1 MRVDNITGRHV
12 EVTPPLRRLVDQ
24 ALAKLERILN
34 DRAVSATVTL
44 TKEKYRHIA
53 EIILHAR
60 GDHTLTGVGR
70 GNTWPLAVRQA
81 QQKVEQQAK
90 KLKSKWTDGRH
101 RSARAEAATATAPA
115 RAASAANAGG
125 PRVVRGRYPVKPMS
139 VEDAALRL
147 DGGAEAFVVF
157 RDAGNDRLNILYRR
171 KDGHFALIEPD

>member
-12 EVTPPLRRLVDQ
+12 EITPPLRRLAEQ

-44 TKEKYRHIA
+44 SKEKYRHIA
-53 EIILHAR
+53 EIIVHAR
-60 GDHTLTGVGR
+60 GDHTLTGIGQ

-101 RSARAEAATATAPA
+101 RTARAE
-115 RAASAANAGG
+115 RGAANAPATAGQAA
-125 PRVVRGRYPVKPMS
+125 RIVRGRYPIKPMS
-139 VEDAALRL
+139 IEDAALRL
-147 DGGAEAFVVF
+147 DGGGEAFVVF
-157 RDAGNDRLNILYRR
+157 RDADSDRLSILYRR
-171 KDGHFALIEPD
+171 KDGNFALIEPD

>member
-1 MRVDNITGRHV
+1 MRLDNITGRHV
-12 EVTPPLRRLVDQ
+12 DVTPPLRRLIDQ
-24 ALAKLERILN
+24 SLNKLERILN

-44 TKEKYRHIA
+44 TKEKYRHVA

-60 GDHTLTGVGR
+60 GDHTLTGVGQ

-101 RSARAEAATATAPA
+101 RLARSERVTATAPA
-115 RAASAANAGG
+115 PGDGSIGR
-125 PRVVRGRYPVKPMS
+125 RIVRGRYPIKPMS

-147 DGGAEAFVVF
+147 EEAAEAFVVF
-157 RDAGNDRLNILYRR
+157 RDADTDCVSILYRR
-171 KDGHFALIEPD
+171 KDGNFALIEPE

>member
-12 EVTPPLRRLVDQ
+12 DVTPPLRRLVDQ
-24 ALAKLERILN
+24 ALNKLERILN

-44 TKEKYRHIA
+44 TREKYRHIA
-53 EIILHAR
+53 ELIIHAR
-60 GDHTLTGVGR
+60 GDHTLTGVGQ

-101 RSARAEAATATAPA
+101 RTARAGGRSGRVPAAEPAAPV
-115 RAASAANAGG
+115 
-125 PRVVRGRYPVKPMS
+125 PRVVRGRYPIKPMS

-147 DGGAEAFVVF
+147 ENGSETFVVF
-157 RDAGNDRLNILYRR
+157 RDAESDSVNILYRR
-171 KDGHFALIEPD
+171 KDGNLALIEPD